1 MLLFIKRSYLRAC
14 CIAIFCF
21 TSCTRDNEEMF
32 LPSAEITIYAP
43 LANAEIRTGDTIYI
57 DGLATSETG
66 LHGYE
71 LAIRKP
77 GQPNLYFQHFHDH
90 TDSLLLKDK
99 WKNIV
104 TQAGDLEL
112 MISVILDHEDHRKNV
127 IIPLQVRN

>member
-1 MLLFIKRSYLRAC
+1 MLLFIKRSYLSAC

-90 TDSLLLKDK
+90 TDRLLLKDK

-104 TQAGDLEL
+104 NQAGDLEL

>member
-1 MLLFIKRSYLRAC
+1 MKSSCFIIIFVFPVFFIAC
-14 CIAIFCF
+14 
-21 TSCTRDNEEMF
+21 SRDNEEMF

-43 LANAEIRTGDTIYI
+43 LANAAIRTGDTIYI

-112 MISVILDHEDHRKNV
+112 MISVILDHDDHRKNLT
-127 IIPLQVRN
+127 IPLQVRN

>member
-1 MLLFIKRSYLRAC
+1 MLLFIKRSYLSAC
-14 CIAIFCF
+14 CIAIFCL

-32 LPSAEITIYAP
+32 LPSEITIYAP

-112 MISVILDHEDHRKNV
+112 MISVILDHDDHRKNLT
-127 IIPLQVRN
+127 IPLQVRN